1 MKSYKIHLIR
11 NALTQENLDG
21 RYLGHIDSPL
31 CEQGVAQLNEL
42 IDSYNYPPANVVFS
56 SPLKRCV
63 DTAKAIYPD
72 KEIVPIESLIEYNFG
87 EFDGKTAEELENHP
101 LFSRWLGGEEGVDP
115 PFGESSAEFA
125 ARICEGFENI
135 VDGMLK
141 SGVETVAVVTHGGI
155 IGALMSRYAIP
166 EAAAHEWLTPSGCGY
181 TIRIT
186 PSLWMTTQKVE
197 AVCEIPE
204 EDHSFDYERA
214 LWGQEPFEDDCSY
227 SDENGEDDGL

>member
-11 NALTQENLDG
+11 NALTQENLEG
-21 RYLGHIDSPL
+21 RYLGHTDVPL
-31 CEQGVAQLNEL
+31 CEQGIAQLEEL
-42 IDSYNYPPANVVFS
+42 ISDYKYPSAQVVFS

-72 KEIVPIESLIEYNFG
+72 KEIVPIESFIEYNFG

-101 LFSRWLGGEEGVDP
+101 LFPRWLAGEDGVDP
-115 PFGESSAEFA
+115 PFGESNTEFA
-125 ARICEGFENI
+125 KRICDGFEGM

-141 SGVETVAVVTHGGI
+141 SGIDSVAIVTHGGI

-181 TIRIT
+181 TICIT
-186 PSLWMTTQKVE
+186 PSLWMNSQKVE

-204 EDHSFDYERA
+204 EEHSFDYERA
-214 LWGQEPFEDDCSY
+214 LWGQEPFEDNYSY
-227 SDENGEDDGL
+227 DEEDDEF